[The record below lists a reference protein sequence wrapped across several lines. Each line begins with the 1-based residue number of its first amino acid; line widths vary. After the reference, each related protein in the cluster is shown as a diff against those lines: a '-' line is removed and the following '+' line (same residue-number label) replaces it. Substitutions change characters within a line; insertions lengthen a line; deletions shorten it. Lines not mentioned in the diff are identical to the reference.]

1 MRANIYKV
9 PRRRKLVKFGP
20 KEEKKIKLR
29 TLLSFLV
36 FGVLLLHQLHPG
48 SLFFKISM
56 AVALLVGFVLVYTE
70 WVKRPP
76 LKKWYRGTM
85 LMFFGALIWMIVPMI
100 LYLCGEADTFMSAFV
115 ASVSSVVMWLMAA
128 YCWYRVKQVKQRSA
142 QQIMQMR
149 FEEGRRKEF

>member
-1 MRANIYKV
+1 MKIMKINSCKF

-20 KEEKKIKLR
+20 QDKKLKLR
-29 TLLSFLV
+29 TVLSFLI
-36 FGVLLLHQLHPG
+36 FAVLIMYDLHPG
-48 SLFFKISM
+48 SLLFKISM
-56 AVALLVGFVLVYTE
+56 AVALVIGFVLAYTE

-85 LMFFGALIWMIVPMI
+85 FMFFGAIIWMIVPMI

-115 ASVSSVVMWLMAA
+115 ASATSVVMWLMAA
-128 YCWYRVKQVKQRSA
+128 YCWYRMKQVKQRSA

-149 FEEGRRKEF
+149 FEDGRRR